1 MTISL
6 ATSHQARG
14 RRADCA
20 QASAVKL
27 GRSRG
32 RRDYHVLVVED
43 EKNVA
48 KSLGFL
54 LGGRYH
60 VQTVGKGS
68 EAIDTVKHSHV
79 DLMLLDI
86 RLPDTSGVAVL
97 KEARKLAPAIDV
109 IMLTAVRDVQT
120 VVECMKVGAL
130 DYVQKPFEKEE
141 LLVCVQQA
149 YEKHLLRSEV
159 ARLRSELYEPFRFS
173 NIVAV
178 SSSMRNVIDIARK
191 MSQVDVNVLITG
203 ESGTG
208 KELFARAI
216 HCEGKRWAGPF
227 VALNCARY
235 TGTLLDSE
243 LFGHEKGAFTGA
255 HQSRRG
261 RFEMADGGTLFLD
274 EVVTAQ
280 PDTQSRLLRVIEEKC
295 FERVGGEE
303 TVPIDVRII
312 AATNADLAAAVAVDT
327 FREDLYYR
335 LNVAP
340 IELPPLRARREDIPV
355 LAEFFL
361 EKQFAKTG
369 RRFQGLTDDAMRTLM
384 LHDWRGNVRELESL
398 IQMACALE
406 DGEWI
411 TVRHFTNDVMRS
423 AVLSTDQPGCRLA
436 EAVGQFERAFLISE
450 LRTNGWNRRRT
461 ARELGVHRNTI
472 EKKMAKYGITP
483 EGESAVGLRAGG

>member
-1 MTISL
+1 VI
-6 ATSHQARG
+6 AGKRRG
-14 RRADCA
+14 R
-20 QASAVKL
+20 K
-27 GRSRG
+27 
-32 RRDYHVLVVED
+32 DYHVLVVED

-48 KSLGFL
+48 RSLALL

-60 VQTVGKGS
+60 VHTVGRGREAVDAVKGS
-68 EAIDTVKHSHV
+68 LV

-86 RLPDTSGVAVL
+86 RLPDMSGVEVL
-97 KEARKLAPAIDV
+97 REARKLVPSIDV

-149 YEKHLLRSEV
+149 YEKHRLRSEV
-159 ARLRSELYEPFRFS
+159 DRLRSELYEPFRFC
-173 NIVAV
+173 NIAAV
-178 SSSMRNVIDIARK
+178 SSSMHNAIDIARK

-216 HCEGKRWAGPF
+216 HCEGKRRDGPF

-235 TGTLLDSE
+235 TGGLLDSE

-280 PDTQSRLLRVIEEKC
+280 PDTQARLLRVLEERR

-312 AATNADLAAAVAVDT
+312 AATNADLAAAVADGT

-340 IELPPLRARREDIPV
+340 LELPPLRARREDIPT

-361 EKQFAKTG
+361 EKQCAKTG
-369 RRFQGLTDDAMRTLM
+369 RRFQGFTDDAMRSLM
-384 LHDWRGNVRELESL
+384 LHDWPGNVRELESL
-398 IQMACALE
+398 VQMASALE

-411 TVRHFTNDVMRS
+411 TVRHFTSDVMRS
-423 AVLSTDQPGCRLA
+423 AVSSADRPGNRLA

-461 ARELGVHRNTI
+461 ARKLGVHRNTI
-472 EKKMAKYGITP
+472 EKKMAKYAITP
-483 EGESAVGLRAGG
+483 TEGPSTISALPRTT